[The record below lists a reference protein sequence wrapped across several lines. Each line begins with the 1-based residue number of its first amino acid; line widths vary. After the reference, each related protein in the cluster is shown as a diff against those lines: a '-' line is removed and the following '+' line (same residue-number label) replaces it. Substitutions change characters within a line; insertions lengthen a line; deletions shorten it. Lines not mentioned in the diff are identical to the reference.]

1 MELTAK
7 LVMSLRDKTL
17 LPMMKCKEALNATY
31 GKFGSEDAWID
42 GAIEHL
48 RKQGTGVNRGAG
60 KEATNGGIGMQI
72 INFTDS
78 GSLPNS
84 GSIVLLGCQTDF
96 VSSNELFKEL
106 ANNLASSHISY
117 TFRTSSS
124 SLENFP
130 EDSHINHVPVLD
142 LLKEKSAQLGETLS
156 VVSSKSVSGE
166 VVAGYNHGGRV
177 AALVAGTGN
186 EEKLHNV
193 ALHVVAA
200 NPPPIALDRNSVD
213 PVLVEKEKEIL
224 SALPDVQSKPDAM
237 KEKIVTGKLGRFYKE
252 RVLLEQE
259 MLIDAEKKETVEQYL
274 KRHGLTITDYARLEV
289 GK

>member
-48 RKQGTGVNRGAG
+48 RKQGVGVNRGTSKAI
-60 KEATNGGIGMQI
+60 TNGGIGMYIVQI
-72 INFTDS
+72 GERED
-78 GSLPNS
+78 GAL
-84 GSIVLLGCQTDF
+84 VLVGCQTDF
-96 VSSNELFKEL
+96 VSNSDLFKT
-106 ANNLASSHISY
+106 AVSNLACVNCLY
-117 TFRTSSS
+117 TELSNDT
-124 SLENFP
+124 NFG
-130 EDSHINHVPVLD
+130 DVKVSD
-142 LLKEKSAQLGETLS
+142 FLKEKSAQLGETLS
-156 VVSSKSVSGE
+156 LLASKSIFGD
-166 VVAGYNHGGRV
+166 VVVGYNHGGRV

-200 NPPPIALDRNSVD
+200 NPPPVALDRNSVD
-213 PVLVEKEKEIL
+213 PILVAKEKEIL

>member
-17 LPMMKCKEALNATY
+17 LPMMKCKEALNATL
-31 GKFGSEDAWID
+31 GKFDTEDAWID

-48 RKQGTGVNRGAG
+48 RKQGIGVNKNAG

-72 INFTDS
+72 FNFSDS

-96 VSSNELFKEL
+96 VSNNELFKEL
-106 ANNLASSHISY
+106 ANNIATSHVSY
-117 TFRTSSS
+117 TFRTS
-124 SLENFP
+124 LNEEKFP
-130 EDSHINHVPVLD
+130 EDSHINHIPLLD

-156 VVSSKSVSGE
+156 VISVKSISGD
-166 VVAGYNHGGRV
+166 VVVGYNHGGRV
-177 AALVAGTGN
+177 AALVSGTGN

-213 PVLVEKEKEIL
+213 PVLVAKEKEIL
-224 SALPDVQSKPDAM
+224 SALPDVQGKPDAM

-274 KRHGLTITDYARLEV
+274 KRHGLIIKEFARLEV
-289 GK
+289 AR